1 MTIQTKIMLVDDDNA
16 VREVIGEMLSRKGWL
31 VSEFSDAE
39 QALCD
44 LGSNRYS
51 LILAD
56 INMPGL
62 NGMEFLERAKELACG
77 VPVVMITGYP
87 SIDLAVE
94 AMKIGA
100 VDFLSKPFK
109 AEELEITVRKAIDG
123 ASVFNSNPTASE
135 SDAGLA
141 VRAMPDVAR
150 HRLEDKIKELSILHT
165 ISETLDDVTEREEIY
180 SKTMGM
186 GLIIADATSAF
197 IMAAEHGG
205 SEFAIRASVGFGAA
219 SPVTGI
225 RVRADEEPFRSVI
238 KNRCYS
244 YLIPD
249 DDMRARFCADASG
262 GPRRRPLLL
271 VPMMINKEALL
282 LLGLNCRE
290 RALELKSDAVALLS
304 NLAAKAS
311 LKLENIAL
319 SENIFSSIVG
329 AIDSLINALD
339 AKDTYTKDHSN
350 RVTQYALRIA
360 GALGC
365 NKEVINSIGFAGP
378 LHDIGKIGV
387 RDEILMKKGGFTIN
401 ERELM
406 RLHVLRGEE
415 ILRPLNL
422 MSTEKEV
429 VLYHHERWDGNGYP
443 NGLSARNIPLAARVF
458 SVADTYDA
466 MTSTRPY
473 RSALSAQVA
482 RDEIWRCKGT
492 QFDPEVVNAFMDC
505 GILTPSDVR
514 PSDLM
519 IHPDR
524 LARHH

>member
-1 MTIQTKIMLVDDDNA
+1 MTIQTKIMLVDDDDA

-123 ASVFNSNPTASE
+123 ARVFNSNPTAHE
-135 SDAGLA
+135 SDAGLS

-180 SKTMGM
+180 RKTMDL

-205 SEFAIRASVGFGAA
+205 SEFTIRASAGFGAA

-238 KNRCYS
+238 KT
-244 YLIPD
+244 
-249 DDMRARFCADASG
+249 
-262 GPRRRPLLL
+262 
-271 VPMMINKEALL
+271 
-282 LLGLNCRE
+282 
-290 RALELKSDAVALLS
+290 
-304 NLAAKAS
+304 
-311 LKLENIAL
+311 
-319 SENIFSSIVG
+319 G
-329 AIDSLINALD
+329 AILI
-339 AKDTYTKDHSN
+339 
-350 RVTQYALRIA
+350 
-360 GALGC
+360 
-365 NKEVINSIGFAGP
+365 
-378 LHDIGKIGV
+378 
-387 RDEILMKKGGFTIN
+387 
-401 ERELM
+401 
-406 RLHVLRGEE
+406 
-415 ILRPLNL
+415 
-422 MSTEKEV
+422 
-429 VLYHHERWDGNGYP
+429 
-443 NGLSARNIPLAARVF
+443 
-458 SVADTYDA
+458 
-466 MTSTRPY
+466 
-473 RSALSAQVA
+473 
-482 RDEIWRCKGT
+482 
-492 QFDPEVVNAFMDC
+492 
-505 GILTPSDVR
+505 
-514 PSDLM
+514 
-519 IHPDR
+519 
-524 LARHH
+524 